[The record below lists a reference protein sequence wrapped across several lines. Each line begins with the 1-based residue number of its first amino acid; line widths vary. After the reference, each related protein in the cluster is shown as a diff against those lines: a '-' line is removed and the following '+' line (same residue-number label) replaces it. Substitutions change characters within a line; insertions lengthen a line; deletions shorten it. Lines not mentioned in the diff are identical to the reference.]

1 MLALWIFIIVFC
13 SLKYSKNGPR
23 GGSGLKLKANTLCD
37 TVTGIAC
44 LRRVA
49 RATRTSSFFGLDSR
63 GRRARRRLPR
73 LRRRR

>member
-1 MLALWIFIIVFC
+1 MLALWIFFIIFC
-13 SLKYSKNGPR
+13 TLKYSKNSPR
-23 GGSGLKLKANTLCD
+23 GGLGVKSKANTLCD
-37 TVTGIAC
+37 IAC
-44 LRRVA
+44 LRQVA